1 MGFVRGSWEFLPHEP
16 IVSHDPKSLFG
27 REIRIDIGGGR
38 ELALEFLEPEDPNHI
53 IDIAAVVHNG
63 DAEPED
69 LVVLR
74 PSNEKVEILAISR
87 DLQQWKEGG

>member
-1 MGFVRGSWEFLPHEP
+1 M
-16 IVSHDPKSLFG
+16 
-27 REIRIDIGGGR
+27 
-38 ELALEFLEPEDPNHI
+38 EPEDPNHI

-69 LVVLR
+69 LVVLW